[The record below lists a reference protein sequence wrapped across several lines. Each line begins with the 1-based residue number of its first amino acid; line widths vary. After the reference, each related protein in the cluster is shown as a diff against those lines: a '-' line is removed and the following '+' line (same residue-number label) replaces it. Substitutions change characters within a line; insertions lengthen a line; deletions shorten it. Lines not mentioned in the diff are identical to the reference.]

1 MIVVVVYIAHIQKHI
16 KALGN
21 KKSHESPR
29 QCTRGN
35 FTTLGSFN
43 FRYCLLDQEVGKNDK
58 VEIAILTWL

>member
-1 MIVVVVYIAHIQKHI
+1 MIVVVVYIAHIQNTSKHWET
-16 KALGN
+16 

-43 FRYCLLDQEVGKNDK
+43 FRYCLLDQEVGINDK
-58 VEIAILTWL
+58 VEIAILP